1 MSIYFN
7 YFLFGTLVFGLLT
20 ILRHRLQ
27 SGVLWVFFVAWVVP
41 IQLSQFSDLPLNR
54 TWEMITVIATSS
66 ALFGLYIGYY
76 TGLLIP
82 LKLIGQQSQNLNYGI
97 LSKVILLLQSVVLLA
112 FTYLFIKLG
121 RPPLLSGNVLEN
133 RKLIQELNP
142 LLWSVVQLSFMTS
155 TLSSVLSINGFWDK
169 LNKFLFFI
177 IFICIA
183 LTGWR
188 NFILLYL
195 GYFFLPILFKKKI
208 NLGRL
213 FLVLLLL
220 ILGFVFIGY
229 LRGDLG
235 DEFNSANALGII
247 ALYVYPGFLNFETLA
262 VEGDSSSHLY
272 TLQFFLK
279 PVLDFFNFNTSPP
292 QTNIDAFNV
301 ATALNPLYQDGGV
314 FNIFLTTF
322 LIGFFLQRLESNRIN
337 GILPTFWRST
347 LILTVVFFHNGW
359 LLLNFMPTYNTLVFL
374 IAYCFFYS
382 IYKQL
387 KIGVL

>member
-1 MSIYFN
+1 V
-7 YFLFGTLVFGLLT
+7 LF
-20 ILRHRLQ
+20 R
-27 SGVLWVFFVAWVVP
+27 S
-41 IQLSQFSDLPLNR
+41 
-54 TWEMITVIATSS
+54 
-66 ALFGLYIGYY
+66 
-76 TGLLIP
+76 
-82 LKLIGQQSQNLNYGI
+82 LNYGI

-195 GYFFLPILFKKKI
+195 GYYFLPILFNRKI

-262 VEGDSSSHLY
+262 IEGDSSSHLY
-272 TLQFFLK
+272 TMQFFLK
-279 PVLDFFNFNTSPP
+279 PVLDFFNFNTAPP

-347 LILTVVFFHNGW
+347 LILTIVFFHNGW

-374 IAYCFFYS
+374 IAYCFFFS
-382 IYKQL
+382 IYKQN